1 MKPSLFVFGL
11 IISAQI
17 CVIKGHCYFKNS
29 DGTDEYYP
37 NNCEC
42 GLDKKP
48 FQPSDAKYCC
58 VPSKSTCDESQRNT
72 KWCAA
77 GKLLTK
83 YQACN
88 GSCMDLNQ
96 RICQKIETASFTSD
110 QCYTKGWT
118 AEDEYSVIL
127 I

>member
-1 MKPSLFVFGL
+1 MKTSLLVFFL
-11 IISAQI
+11 ISIAQI
-17 CVIKGHCYFKNS
+17 SVIKGKCRFKYTN
-29 DGTDEYYP
+29 GTIDRFGKT
-37 NNCEC
+37 CEC
-42 GLDKKP
+42 GPKGKSYDYP
-48 FQPSDAKYCC
+48 QYCC
-58 VPSKSTCDESQRNT
+58 VPSNSTCDESKSNT

-77 GKLLTK
+77 GQLLTK

-96 RICQKIETASFTSD
+96 RICTQIKTAPYTAE
-110 QCYTKGWT
+110 QCYTKGYT